1 MGILRQSGA
10 NRTSAISAKSRDID
24 GSGASGYWHQRRG
37 SFCMIVA
44 FEDLAAYRG
53 KVAMVDGA
61 FDPLHAGHIAY
72 FEEAAKLGVPVLCN
86 LAPDRYVE
94 GKHFPF
100 LPQKERASVIDALK
114 PICYVHPNSF
124 DTETL

>member
-1 MGILRQSGA
+1 
-10 NRTSAISAKSRDID
+10 
-24 GSGASGYWHQRRG
+24 
-37 SFCMIVA
+37 MIVA
-44 FEDLAAYRG
+44 FEDLAAHRG

-114 PICYVHPNSF
+114 PIAYVHPNKF
-124 DTETL
+124 DTETVLREIGCTEAEITAIMGQAA